1 MISSP
6 TEKGDVMIGGY
17 EEYLLELSADSKE
30 NLQYE
35 RRFIGKIRKAYF
47 RNCRPFFYPP

>member
-35 RRFIGKIRKAYF
+35 RRFIAKIQKAYLIGMT
-47 RNCRPFFYPP
+47 

>member
-17 EEYLLELSADSKE
+17 EDSKE

-35 RRFIGKIRKAYF
+35 RRFIAKIQKAYLI
-47 RNCRPFFYPP
+47 RMT